1 MREHLPRIVFQLHA
15 AVGEAVS
22 FPYSRT
28 EHGKQK
34 NRRVVILRTKQDLEC
49 RWQPWPA
56 VMVISDEVAFG
67 VGELGGRKRARDVAG
82 GPSQARAGSA

>member
-1 MREHLPRIVFQLHA
+1 MFAESSDGCKGTSLFHKKSMREHLPGIVFQLHA

-56 VMVISDEVAFG
+56 VMVIPE
-67 VGELGGRKRARDVAG
+67 
-82 GPSQARAGSA
+82 